1 MKAKKENDIIEVF
14 AGSPLEAEF
23 VKSMLQDAGVEV
35 FIQNEN
41 MSTIAPWQVA
51 AGGAG
56 AVTLIISSND
66 YDKAKEIIEQYEQ
79 SKS

>member
-1 MKAKKENDIIEVF
+1 MKAKKGNDIIEVF

-23 VKSMLQDAGVEV
+23 VKSMLQDAGIEV

-41 MSTIAPWQVA
+41 MGTIAPWQVA